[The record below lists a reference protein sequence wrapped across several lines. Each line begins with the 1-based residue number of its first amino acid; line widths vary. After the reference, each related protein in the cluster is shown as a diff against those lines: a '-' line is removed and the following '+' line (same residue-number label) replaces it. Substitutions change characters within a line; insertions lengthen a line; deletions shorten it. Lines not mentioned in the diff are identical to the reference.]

1 MEATLEAFRIF
12 FRWAHVLF
20 GILWIGNSFFFNW
33 MINNFE
39 KPDKPKEGVEGEL
52 WMLHGGG
59 FFQVEKKTLDPRWI
73 PKVLHWFKYESYFT
87 WLTGFILLTLVY
99 YLSGGMYL
107 IKDGSSL
114 LPYQASL
121 IGLSSLIIGWLVYDL
136 LWRSPLAEDEA
147 LCSLVTFLFLCLE
160 AYVLCQLFVG
170 RGAYIH
176 MGAIIGTMMA
186 ANVFIHIIPN
196 QKIMLREVEAGIP
209 HDPQLA
215 IRAKHRSRHNNYF
228 TFPVIFIMLSSH
240 FPGTYGV
247 ENNWLILITVFIAGA
262 LIKHFLNIKKEF
274 KFWLPAS
281 LATLTGAIVFI
292 LTIVAPPA
300 PETTSWVIIKDW
312 SQVLGRF
319 AHVMVAILWIGNSMF
334 FTWLTLSFRPQKIP
348 EDGVDGEV
356 WMLHGGGFFHVKK
369 RPLESR
375 FVPKTLHWFK
385 WESYVTW
392 LTGMF
397 LMIVVYYSSDALLL
411 IAPDSAVSSIF
422 VIHLGVVSLAL
433 GWILYDLLWRTKIR
447 HTPELGIA
455 LSLVALSAFS
465 LVYLHYFSTRGAYI
479 HIGALLG
486 TIMAANVFFHIIPG
500 QKKMM
505 AAVERGEVPDPSW
518 SKHAKTRSMHNH
530 YMTFAVLFFMLS
542 SHFPTIHGHPLTAIW
557 IIVILIVTV
566 LIKYILNFELPWIE
580 LFQVSFIAPIVGL
593 FASIHFLIK
602 DDSDRQG
609 LIPGLSSGDK
619 AVLGFLTCVGFLIIV
634 GGSGVLKSDDHFH
647 TQTQTLIVNQAVS
660 SSRAFEIIQARC
672 TSCHSRQ
679 PMDTSIPAPAGVYFD
694 TPQDMQ
700 KFALRIYAR
709 SVASKAMPLAN
720 KTGMLDEERE
730 LIGRWV
736 NEGAKLDS
744 EK

>member
-1 MEATLEAFRIF
+1 MGTC
-12 FRWAHVLF
+12 
-20 GILWIGNSFFFNW
+20 SFWDFVDRKFIFFNW
-33 MINNFE
+33 MINSFE
-39 KPDKPKEGVEGEL
+39 KPEQEKEGVEGEL

-59 FFQVEKKTLDPRWI
+59 FFQVEKKSLDPRWI
-73 PKVLHWFKYESYFT
+73 PKILHWFKYEAYFT
-87 WLTGFILLTLVY
+87 WLTGFVLLTLVY

-121 IGLSSLIIGWLVYDL
+121 IGLMSLVIGWLIYDL
-136 LWRSPLAEDEA
+136 LWRSPLANDEP

-176 MGAIIGTMMA
+176 MGAILGTMMA

-196 QKIMLREVEAGIP
+196 QKVMLKEVEAGIP
-209 HDPQLA
+209 HDPILA
-215 IRAKHRSRHNNYF
+215 IRAKQRSRHNNYF

-247 ENNWLILITVFIAGA
+247 ASNWLILITVFIAGGV
-262 LIKHFLNIKKEF
+262 IKHFLNIKNDF
-274 KFWLPAS
+274 KHWLTAS
-281 LATLTGAIVFI
+281 IGTLIIAIIFI

-300 PETTSWVIIKDW
+300 PNTTVWVIVKEW

-334 FTWLTLSFRPQKIP
+334 FTWLTLSFRPQKTP

-369 RPLESR
+369 RPLETR

-385 WESYVTW
+385 WESYTTW

-397 LMIVVYYSSDALLL
+397 MMIVVYYSSDAILLM
-411 IAPDSAVSSIF
+411 APDSSVSSIF
-422 VIHLGVVSLAL
+422 VIHLGVVSLIV
-433 GWILYDLLWRTKIR
+433 GWLVYDLLWRTQLR
-447 HTPELGIA
+447 HMPELGITI
-455 LSLVALSAFS
+455 SLLVLSAFS
-465 LVYLHYFSTRGAYI
+465 LVYLEYFSTRGAYI

-505 AAVERGEVPDPSW
+505 AAVERGEIPDPTW

-557 IIVILIVTV
+557 IIAILIVTV
-566 LIKYILNFELPWIE
+566 AIKYVLNFELPWME
-580 LFQVSFIAPIVGL
+580 LVKVGIVAPIAGL
-593 FASIHFLIK
+593 YASLHFLIK
-602 DDSDRQG
+602 DDSARQG
-609 LIPGLSSGDK
+609 IVPGISSGDK
-619 AVLGFLTCVGFLIIV
+619 AILGLLGSTCIVLLLGI
-634 GGSGVLKSDDHFH
+634 SGIFQSDHH
-647 TQTQTLIVNQAVS
+647 SYEQTESPVPVQMVS
-660 SSRAFEIIQARC
+660 SATAFKIIQARC
-672 TSCHSRQ
+672 TSCHSRK
-679 PMDTSIPAPAGVYFD
+679 PMDTSFPAPAGVYFD
-694 TPQDMQ
+694 TPKDIQ
-700 KFALRIYAR
+700 KFASRIYAR
-709 SVASKAMPLAN
+709 SVASKAMPMAN

-730 LIGRWV
+730 LLGQWI
-736 NEGAKLDS
+736 NKGAKLDS
-744 EK
+744 DN